1 MAEIGGVKKI
11 TSNEVEKWKKKMH
24 VNYLLETI

>member
-1 MAEIGGVKKI
+1 MADISCVKKI
-11 TSNEVEKWKKKMH
+11 ISNEVEKWKKIN